1 MIPKKEHPLMPDK
14 IQETDSTALY
24 FVKAMAIFATVAAH
38 VSLIDTTTALY
49 GYVTRF
55 WDMFSCI
62 SVGNFLIAA
71 GILYTRAPGD
81 TGAFWKRK
89 WHSMIIPWLFCG
101 SLTYAYGALC
111 GQPCRLLGY
120 GYWLLGN
127 GSWLY
132 YVTLHLLML
141 ALFKPFW
148 QCVPLLLGCVAFNSF
163 QLVFHF
169 VPAPFGNDYLNPA
182 NWVGF
187 FALGI
192 LLRRQGLR
200 FSRGFVAGAA
210 AVLLVSACIVYHRW
224 IYSYF
229 HILNA
234 LYSVSAFF
242 VLFALGKKLAGTRLG
257 KPIRRIGSDTYC
269 IYLLHM
275 FVLLPI
281 FRHLPLPGLKTLLSP
296 VLGMAIMLLLIRLG
310 KWITEKLPFGDK
322 LRALVGLR

>member
-1 MIPKKEHPLMPDK
+1 MPER
-14 IQETDSTALY
+14 IQEPDSTALY
-24 FVKAMAIFATVAAH
+24 FVKAMAIFASVAAH
-38 VSLIDTTTALY
+38 VSLIDTTTALF

-71 GILYTRAPGD
+71 GILYTRVPGD
-81 TGAFWKRK
+81 TGAFWRRK
-89 WHSMIIPWLFCG
+89 FRSMVVPWLFCG
-101 SLTYAYGALC
+101 SLTYAYGVLN
-111 GQPCRLLGY
+111 GQPGSLLGL
-120 GYWLLGN
+120 GNWLLGN

-141 ALFKPFW
+141 ILFKPFW
-148 QCVPLLLGCVAFNSF
+148 QNVPMLVGCVALNVL
-163 QLVFHF
+163 QLLHPF
-169 VPAPFGNDYLNPA
+169 VPDPFGNEYLNPA

-210 AVLLVSACIVYHRW
+210 AVLLVSGGIVYHRW

-234 LYSVSAFF
+234 FYSVSAFF
-242 VLFALGKKLAGTRLG
+242 VLFALGKKLTGTRLE
-257 KPIRRIGSDTYC
+257 KPIRVIGSDTYC

-281 FRHLPLPGLKTLLSP
+281 FRHLPLPWLKTLLSP

-310 KWITEKLPFGDK
+310 KWITGKLPFGDK

>member
-1 MIPKKEHPLMPDK
+1 MPQRLTK
-14 IQETDSTALY
+14 QDSTALY
-24 FVKAMAIFATVAAH
+24 FVKAMAIFASVAAH
-38 VSLIDTTTALY
+38 VSLIDQTTPLT

-71 GILYTRAPGD
+71 GILYTRTPGD
-81 TGAFWKRK
+81 SGVYWKRK
-89 WHSMIIPWLFCG
+89 FHNMVVPWLFCG
-101 SLTYAYGALC
+101 TLTYVYRLLC
-111 GQPCRLLGY
+111 GIPGSILEY

-132 YVTLHLLML
+132 YVTLHLFML

-148 QCVPLLLGCVAFNSF
+148 RCIAALWGCVILNVL
-163 QLVFHF
+163 QLIYPF
-169 VPAPFGNDYLNPA
+169 VPSPFGNDYLNPA

-192 LLRRQGLR
+192 LLRQQGLR
-200 FSRGFVAGAA
+200 FSRRFLAVAI
-210 AVLLVSACIVYHRW
+210 AVFLVSAGVVYHRW

-242 VLFALGKKLAGTRLG
+242 LLFALGRRLAGTRLERS
-257 KPIRRIGSDTYC
+257 IQQIGSDTYC
-269 IYLLHM
+269 IYLLHL

-281 FRHLPLPGLKTLLSP
+281 FRHLPLPGLKTFLSP
-296 VLGMAIMLLLIRLG
+296 VLGLCIMLLLIRLG
-310 KWITEKLPFGDK
+310 KAITSKLPFGNK
-322 LRALVGLR
+322 LRWLVGLR

>member
-1 MIPKKEHPLMPDK
+1 MP
-14 IQETDSTALY
+14 QRLTEQDSTALY
-24 FVKAMAIFATVAAH
+24 FVKAMAIFASVAAH
-38 VSLIDTTTALY
+38 VSLIDRTTALKE
-49 GYVTRF
+49 YVTRF

-62 SVGNFLIAA
+62 NVGNFLIAA
-71 GILYTRAPGD
+71 GILYTRTDGD
-81 TGAFWKRK
+81 SKAFWKRK
-89 WHSMIIPWLFCG
+89 FHNMMVPWLFCG
-101 SLTYAYGALC
+101 SLTYVYRWLC
-111 GQPCRLLGY
+111 GVPCSLLGY

-132 YVTLHLLML
+132 YVTLHLFML
-141 ALFKPFW
+141 ALFKPLW
-148 QCVPLLLGCVAFNSF
+148 RYTAALWGCVVLNAL
-163 QLVFHF
+163 QLLFHF

-200 FSRGFVAGAA
+200 FSRGFWAA
-210 AVLLVSACIVYHRW
+210 ASAVFLVSAGVVYHRW

-234 LYSVSAFF
+234 LYSVSTFF
-242 VLFALGKKLAGTRLG
+242 VLFILGQQLAKTRLTQS
-257 KPIRRIGSDTYC
+257 IRLIGSDTYC

-281 FRHLPLPGLKTLLSP
+281 FRHFPWATLKTLLSP
-296 VLGMAIMLLLIRLG
+296 VLGMCIMLLLIRLG
-310 KWITEKLPFGDK
+310 KIITAKLPFGDK
-322 LRALVGLR
+322 IRWLVGLR

>member
-1 MIPKKEHPLMPDK
+1 MPER
-14 IQETDSTALY
+14 IRESDSTALY
-24 FVKAMAIFATVAAH
+24 FVKAMAIFASVAAH
-38 VSLIDTTTALY
+38 VSLIDTTTPLS

-71 GILYTRAPGD
+71 GILYTRTPGD
-81 TGAFWKRK
+81 TGAFWKWK
-89 WHSMIIPWLFCG
+89 FQSMMIPWLFCG
-101 SLTYAYGALC
+101 SLTYAYGVLN
-111 GQPCRLLGY
+111 GQPGSLAGY
-120 GYWLLGN
+120 GNWLLGN

-148 QCVPLLLGCVAFNSF
+148 KSVPVLVGCVALNAL
-163 QLVFHF
+163 QLLHPF
-169 VPAPFGNDYLNPA
+169 VPNPFGNEYLNPA
-182 NWVGF
+182 NWIGF

-200 FSRGFVAGAA
+200 FSRGFMAGAA
-210 AVLLVSACIVYHRW
+210 AMLLVSGSIVYHRW

-242 VLFALGKKLAGTRLG
+242 VLFALGAEAGGDPAG
-257 KPIRRIGSDTYC
+257 KAHPAHWQRH
-269 IYLLHM
+269 LLHLSAAYVRPAAH
-275 FVLLPI
+275 FPAPSPAPAENP
-281 FRHLPLPGLKTLLSP
+281 PLPGAGHGHHAPAHSP
-296 VLGMAIMLLLIRLG
+296 G
-310 KWITEKLPFGDK
+310 KMDHRQTP
-322 LRALVGLR
+322 LRR